1 MATVGAIIA
10 FILTPILWLLYH
22 KVFGVIYFGGV
33 GRGIFKELF
42 GCFIVS
48 ILIVGFFGTIGASL
62 LGAAGGLLGMLLRLV
77 LFLLK
82 WALILGAIGG
92 IIYLIYSLITKKKK
106 TNDDINLSSDEETKE
121 VAVMQITSEQ
131 DNQEEIGVIETEQK
145 EAVPINSD
153 TQSSAF
159 ESQEQVTEDVSDAA
173 SESNNKP
180 SSIPETKF
188 CVFCGKKINRSQKF
202 CNYCGKECI
211 N

>member
-48 ILIVGFFGTIGASL
+48 IIIVSVFGAFGGAL
-62 LGAAGGLLGMLLRLV
+62 LGVAGGALAGLLTIILC
-77 LFLLK
+77 LLK
-82 WALILGAIGG
+82 WVLILGAIGG
-92 IIYLIYSLITKKKK
+92 VIYLIYSLITKKKK
-106 TNDDINLSSDEETKE
+106 INEDINPTSEEETE
-121 VAVMQITSEQ
+121 DVAVMQITSEQ
-131 DNQEEIGVIETEQK
+131 DTHEGTSAAEQK

-153 TQSSAF
+153 IQRSVP
-159 ESQEQVTEDVSDAA
+159 ESGEPVTEDGSGAVSESDAK
-173 SESNNKP
+173 SSN
-180 SSIPETKF
+180 IQETKF
-188 CVFCGKKINRSQKF
+188 CAFCGKKINRSQKF

-211 N
+211 S